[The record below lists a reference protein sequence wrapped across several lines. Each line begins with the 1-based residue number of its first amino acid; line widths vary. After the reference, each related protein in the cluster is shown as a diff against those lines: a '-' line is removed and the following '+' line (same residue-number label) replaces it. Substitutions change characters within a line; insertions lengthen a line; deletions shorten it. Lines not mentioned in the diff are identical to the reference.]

1 LSALS
6 EIKRLKLRA
15 AKPPNLDDEQKNDWR
30 VKAGYALGFSHALEE
45 AIQIIEESDD
55 DFLP

>member
-15 AKPPNLDDEQKNDWR
+15 AKPPPLTDEQKNDPLIA
-30 VKAGYALGFSHALEE
+30 AGYAWGFQHGLEE
-45 AIQIIEESDD
+45 AIQIVEEETDGVG
-55 DFLP
+55 

>member
-30 VKAGYALGFSHALEE
+30 VKAGYALGYQHALEE
-45 AIQIIEESDD
+45 AAQIIEEETDGVG
-55 DFLP
+55 